1 MANSNNCANLSNI
14 PHSKLEILLH
24 YAQNCDKILLDG
36 ILKDFENT
44 MNKKILEQHKYN
56 IYFSEAE
63 QAWRTYLP
71 DESKKNHR
79 RPIKRKEKA
88 DLEKEI
94 VKFYLE
100 KAKESDMRSKTL
112 QDLYEEWL
120 IFRRD
125 NTSAKSK
132 TIQENVCEWNL
143 FFKDTDLAKMPITD
157 IKPITLIRFFRKITK
172 DREYTH
178 KRISNARSVLNGI
191 MAYAIELEIITHNP
205 VSDVNFKQFTYK
217 PVEILSDNVFSKEDT
232 IKLLSYLRCI
242 HEPYSL
248 AIQLSFYLF
257 IRVGETKGLRW
268 SDIDYEARTI
278 YLHRQVTTERVLND
292 DLTFSKRKTVV
303 SDQMKGN
310 TSHGFRKQYLTDNA
324 LIILEKAKELSPHST
339 YIFEPNGQ
347 VMTTDS
353 FNRRL
358 KKYCKEAGVPYHS
371 SHKIRFYNASTAYD
385 GKNLVTISKLM
396 GHSQVETTLHYLR
409 NVQKDEHQI
418 LAFNDLGLPTA

>member
-1 MANSNNCANLSNI
+1 MSMITKFRNRVEKRIAYLIFRLFYRQNTKLVFFEAYNGEENGYSCNPKAIYEKMLQEEKYRDFHYKLTLNNNI
-14 PHSKLEILLH
+14 I
-24 YAQNCDKILLDG
+24 G
-36 ILKDFENT
+36 INVPTLKDIS
-44 MNKKILEQHKYN
+44 KKI
-56 IYFSEAE
+56 
-63 QAWRTYLP
+63 
-71 DESKKNHR
+71 
-79 RPIKRKEKA
+79 
-88 DLEKEI
+88 
-94 VKFYLE
+94 VKGNFGSFINLVVNN
-100 KAKESDMRSKTL
+100 T
-112 QDLYEEWL
+112 YEEWL

-217 PVEILSDNVFSKEDT
+217 PVEIQSENVFSKEDT
-232 IKLLSYLRCI
+232 IKLLSYLRCV

-292 DLTFSKRKTVV
+292 DLTFSKRKTVI

-324 LIILEKAKELSPHST
+324 LIILKKAKELSPHST

-418 LAFNDLGLPTA
+418 LAFHDLGLPTD

>member
-1 MANSNNCANLSNI
+1 MTEIISDI
-14 PHSKLEILLH
+14 EILN
-24 YAQNCDKILLDG
+24 YALEKGMIIKDEV
-36 ILKDFENT
+36 LKDIKDN
-44 MNKKILEQHKYN
+44 MNKKILERHKYN
-56 IYFSEAE
+56 IYFSETE

-71 DESKKNHR
+71 DASKKNHR
-79 RPIKRKEKA
+79 RPIKRRNKE

-94 VKFYLE
+94 VKFYLAQE
-100 KAKESDMRSKTL
+100 KESKMRSKTL

-120 IFRRD
+120 LFRRD
-125 NTSAKSK
+125 YTSAKPK
-132 TIQENVCEWNL
+132 TVQENVCEWNL
-143 FFKDTDLAKMPITD
+143 FFKDSELAQMAIVD
-157 IKPITLIRFFRKITK
+157 IKPITLIRFFRKLTK

-191 MAYAIELEIITHNP
+191 MAYAIESEIITHNP

-217 PVEILSDNVFSKEDT
+217 PVEIQSDNVFSKADT
-232 IKLLSYLRCI
+232 IKLLSYLKCVN
-242 HEPYSL
+242 EPYSL

-268 SDIDYEARTI
+268 SDVDFEKRTI

-292 DLTFSKRKTVV
+292 DLTFSKRKIVV

-310 TSHGFRKQYLTDNA
+310 TSQGFRKQYLTDNA
-324 LIILEKAKELSPHST
+324 LAILKKAKEFFPNSI
-339 YIFEPNGQ
+339 YIFEPNGRI
-347 VMTTDS
+347 MTTDS

-385 GKNLVTISKLM
+385 GKNLVAISKLM

-409 NVQKDEHQI
+409 NVHKDEHQI
-418 LAFNDLGLPTA
+418 LAFNDLGLPTT

>member
-1 MANSNNCANLSNI
+1 MNKRNICSDNLFDLLRTNI
-14 PHSKLEILLH
+14 
-24 YAQNCDKILLDG
+24 NCDIIKMDEV
-36 ILKDFENT
+36 LKDFEIMT
-44 MNKKILEQHKYN
+44 NKKILEQHKYN

-63 QAWRTYLP
+63 HAWRTYLP
-71 DESKKNHR
+71 DENSKNKR
-79 RPIKRKEKA
+79 RPLKRKSKEN
-88 DLEKEI
+88 LEKEI
-94 VKFYLE
+94 IKFYLA
-100 KAKESDMRSKTL
+100 KAQETNKRSKTL
-112 QDLYEEWL
+112 QMLYEEWL

-125 NTSAKSK
+125 NTATKAK

-143 FFKDTDLAKMPITD
+143 FFKDTEMAQMAVID
-157 IKPITLIRFFRKITK
+157 IKPITIIRFFRNVTK
-172 DREYTH
+172 DRKYTY

-191 MAYAIELEIITHNP
+191 MAYAIEQEIITHNP
-205 VSDVNFKQFTYK
+205 ISDVNFKQFTYK
-217 PVEILSDNVFSKEDT
+217 PIENQCDNVFSKEDT
-232 IKLLSYLRCI
+232 EKLLSYLKCVI
-242 HEPYSL
+242 EPYSL

-268 SDIDYEARTI
+268 SDINFDARTI
-278 YLHRQVTTERVLND
+278 YLHRQVSTERFLND

-303 SDQMKGN
+303 YDQMKGN
-310 TSHGFRKQYLTDNA
+310 TSHGYRKQYLTDNA
-324 LIILEKAKELSPHST
+324 IQILKKAKELSPNSV

-358 KKYCKEAGVPYHS
+358 KKYCKEAEVPYHS

-409 NVQKDEHQI
+409 NVQKDEHQL
-418 LAFNDLGLPTA
+418 LAFNSLGLSV

>member
-1 MANSNNCANLSNI
+1 MENNLSNI
-14 PHSKLEILLH
+14 SSEMLLQF
-24 YAQNCDKILLDG
+24 AQNHDIISLNG
-36 ILKDFENT
+36 ILKDFENI

-56 IYFSEAE
+56 IYFSETE

-71 DESKKNHR
+71 DDSKKNHR
-79 RPIKRKEKA
+79 RPIKRKDKA
-88 DLEKEI
+88 NLEKEI
-94 VKFYLE
+94 IKFYLARE
-100 KAKESDMRSKTL
+100 KESKICSKTL

-120 IFRRD
+120 LFRRD
-125 NTSAKSK
+125 NTAAKAK
-132 TIQENVCEWNL
+132 TIQTNVCEWNL
-143 FFKDTDLAKMPITD
+143 FFKDTELALMPITD
-157 IKPITLIRFFRKITK
+157 IKPVTLIRFFRKLTK
-172 DREYTH
+172 NREYTY

-191 MAYAIELEIITHNP
+191 MAYAIELELISHNP

-217 PVEILSDNVFSKEDT
+217 PIEVQSDNVFSKEDT
-232 IKLLSYLRCI
+232 IKLLSYLKCVN
-242 HEPYSL
+242 EPYSL

-268 SDIDYEARTI
+268 SDINLKSRTI

-310 TSHGFRKQYLTDNA
+310 TSYGFRKQYLTDNA
-324 LIILEKAKELSPHST
+324 LAILKKARELSPCST

-347 VMTTDS
+347 IMTTDS

-358 KKYCKEAGVPYHS
+358 KKYCKEAGIPYHS

-409 NVQKDEHQI
+409 NVQKDDYQI
-418 LAFNDLGLPTA
+418 LAFNNLGLPTA